1 MSSLSATWLLART
14 HVRMMRRRAGEA
26 LGTNRLLLL
35 TIGAFLGLYC
45 AAAYVLV
52 SRGLEF
58 VAKMPLFGPLLTE
71 RMVHLLFFFFFVML
85 VISNATITGMG
96 LFRRKEMDWQV
107 ALPVPRTSLV
117 LWKTLEGMALA
128 SWGLLVLSAPILA
141 ALGRLYGAGPFFY
154 LAGVPALLCLVSLS
168 ASISTWLLLLLVRHA
183 RRWWWKPAAGLGVLL
198 LGMALRNWFGTAGL
212 EEMAAGDLVGTMQE
226 VMRHTEICTHPLL
239 PSSWVAEVVFAAG
252 RGAHGRA
259 GFFILA
265 LLANALFALLVTA
278 RLGAVLF
285 YPAWHRV
292 MAAVPLARTGEK
304 GGPWYR
310 RPQGRARGGLW
321 RRLWGLDRASHAV
334 VVKDVRTFLREP
346 AQWGQSLLI
355 FGLLL
360 MYTSNLRKLGYDLQ
374 SPFWVIVISHLN
386 LLVCCLALSTL
397 TTRFVFP
404 QISMEGQR
412 LWILGLSPVSLARVL
427 GLKLRLS
434 AGVMAL
440 LTMTLVI
447 VSSLSLALPW
457 ERALFFCI
465 AVIFMSYGLNALAL
479 SLGALLP
486 NFREPNPARIISGFG
501 GTLCLISSFLYILIA
516 ACILAAPEVWRWKS
530 RVAGKP
536 PALELTWSQDAL
548 ALILVF
554 VLTVFFGLLPYLAA
568 KKRTKN
574 LDYLSEV

>member
-1 MSSLSATWLLART
+1 MQAFAATLLLARA
-14 HVRMMRRRAGEA
+14 HLRMMRQRTRHA
-26 LGTNRLLLL
+26 LRTNRLLLL
-35 TIGAFLGLYC
+35 TIGGFLGLYC

-52 SRGLEF
+52 ARGLDF
-58 VAKMPLFGPLLTE
+58 IAKMPLFGPLLTE

-107 ALPVPRTSLV
+107 ALPVPWTSLV
-117 LWKTLEGMALA
+117 MWKTLEGMALA

-141 ALGRLYGAGPFFY
+141 ALGRVYHAGPFFY
-154 LAGVPALLCLVSLS
+154 LASVPALLCLVSLS
-168 ASISTWLLLLLVRHA
+168 ASISTWLLLILVRHA
-183 RRWWWKPAAGLGVLL
+183 RRWWWRPAAVLGAALLVL
-198 LGMALRNWFGTAGL
+198 ALKNWFSQGGPEDLAG
-212 EEMAAGDLVGTMQE
+212 GDLVATMQE
-226 VMRHTEICTHPLL
+226 VMKHTEICTHPLL

-252 RGAHGRA
+252 REAEGRA
-259 GFFILA
+259 GFFILV

-278 RLGAVLF
+278 RLGAVMF

-292 MAAVPLARTGEK
+292 MAAVPLARATDK
-304 GGPWYR
+304 ADPWYR
-310 RPQGRARGGLW
+310 LPAKKNSGFW
-321 RRLWGLDRASHAV
+321 RRLWGLDRASYAV
-334 VVKDVRTFLREP
+334 VLKDVRTFLREP

-440 LTMTLVI
+440 LTMMLVI

-465 AVIFMSYGLNALAL
+465 AVVFMSYGLNALSL

-501 GTLCLISSFLYILIA
+501 GTLCLITSFLYILIA

-530 RVAGKP
+530 RVIGKP
-536 PALELTWSQDAL
+536 PPMELTWSQDAL

-554 VLTVFFGLLPYLAA
+554 IVTLFFGALPYAFA

-574 LDYLSEV
+574 LDYLAES